1 VGDEGRQPIKA
12 SHSGPS
18 AGTGVREHD
27 GRAKERN
34 LTDPVFP
41 IARSISW
48 CSRALL
54 VSRTPMTS
62 DTP

>member
-18 AGTGVREHD
+18 VEQGFESMMAAPRS
-27 GRAKERN
+27 RN

-62 DTP
+62 DMP